1 MKYVRNIEDMEP
13 DTCKRSLRFVVQK
26 RENQTLRDTYFLID
40 PEKSPSKYLKMGF
53 TIVYAGGK
61 TTGHSHKAHE
71 EVYYILQGKGKM
83 VVGDSEYEIKT
94 GDALYV
100 PFGLFHTTYN
110 TGILPLQLLWV
121 TAKDPEKEDNE

>member
-1 MKYVRNIEDMEP
+1 MKFVKNIEDMDP
-13 DTCKRSLRFVVQK
+13 DVCDRSLRHATKK
-26 RENQTLRDTYFLID
+26 REKETLRDTYFLID
-40 PEKSPSKYLKMGF
+40 PEKSPSKNLKMGY
-53 TIVYAGGK
+53 TTVYANGK
-61 TTGHSHKAHE
+61 TTGHSHEDHE
-71 EVYYILQGKGKM
+71 EVYYVIQGRGKM

-121 TAKDPEKEDNE
+121 TAKDIEKGGK